1 MASPTQWTW
10 VWVDLGVGYGQ
21 GGLACC
27 SSRARKELDT
37 TERLNWTD
45 SLKCP
50 SEWVC
55 FSECG
60 ATTDLLNEGNAQ
72 FDSLPDKLQGM
83 PAVSHCFRWLL
94 TPWHWLWTPIL
105 KWLKVHRFSTS
116 IFCFSYLWL
125 WWINSDD
132 HYIYYHGQE
141 SLRRN
146 GVVLKVN
153 KRVWNGVLGY
163 NLKNDRMISVH
174 FKGKP
179 FSIKIIQLYAPTT
192 NAREEQGLLE
202 LTRKKKKKS
211 SFHHRGCCSVA
222 Q

>member
-1 MASPTQWTW
+1 MDREAWHAA
-10 VWVDLGVGYGQ
+10 VH
-21 GGLACC
+21 GLAK
-27 SSRARKELDT
+27 SWTQLSDWTELT
-37 TERLNWTD
+37 LWN
-45 SLKCP
+45 
-50 SEWVC
+50 V
-55 FSECG
+55 
-60 ATTDLLNEGNAQ
+60 LLNEFVSQNAGLQ
-72 FDSLPDKLQGM
+72 QICYMRETHSLIPYLTSSKVCRLYPTASDGY
-83 PAVSHCFRWLL
+83 WLL
-94 TPWHWLWTPIL
+94 GIDSGLL
-105 KWLKVHRFSTS
+105 FSNGEKS
-116 IFCFSYLWL
+116 IDFPLPSSVSVICDCDEF
-125 WWINSDD
+125 NSDD
-132 HYIYYHGQE
+132 HYIFYHGQE

-202 LTRKKKKKS
+202 LTHTHKKS